1 EFFGWVGRV
10 AVPETMQVDLDAAL
24 AGGCSLDCPFEV
36 RTTRAECRIV
46 GFGDFCSTVFNPSL
60 GSTNEWPT
68 GSGNEYVANLRVQV
82 AAIVGPDGSTL
93 AGDTLVSLVYQN
105 TWVGRS
111 AITGTSNRQSLRYW
125 ADPLSAAGPQPLVG
139 LEVEQEVIAPTSV
152 ELQDV
157 LYFRFRLRNVTDDP
171 RHRHWRPEI
180 PEGGFTF
187 ENLYAGM
194 ALDADIGSTPAGTA
208 DDVGTVLSFAP
219 DSAVA
224 FIYDLDF
231 QENSLL
237 SGYATMPPLVG
248 LVLAE
253 TPAAVTRR
261 PFSLWTIATDWDN
274 DGAIR
279 GDDDPGFGYRVLT
292 AQLGAA
298 DALADCGT
306 PGDDIGHC
314 SDTQNDY
321 RLSLTAGPL
330 TLAPGDTATFVAALV
345 YVEPAPG
352 QFTPGSPILPGDPT
366 TSRLALEA
374 VADSLL
380 VRAGRAVALWPSVA
394 P

>member
-1 EFFGWVGRV
+1 
-10 AVPETMQVDLDAAL
+10 MQVDVDAAL
-24 AGGCSLDCPFEV
+24 AGGCSVDCPFQV
-36 RTTRAECRIV
+36 RTTRAECLII

-60 GSTNEWPT
+60 VNLNEWPT
-68 GSGNEYVANLRVQV
+68 GSGNEYVANLRAQV
-82 AAIVGPDGSTL
+82 AAIVGPQGDTL

-111 AITGTSNRQSLRYW
+111 PITGTSNRASLRYW
-125 ADPLSAAGPQPLVG
+125 ADPLSTAGPQPLVG
-139 LEVEQEVIAPTSV
+139 LEVEQEVIAPTSAD
-152 ELQDV
+152 LQDV
-157 LYFRFRLRNVTDDP
+157 LYFRFRIKNVTDDP

-194 ALDADIGSTPAGTA
+194 ALDADIGVPS
-208 DDVGTVLSFAP
+208 DDVGTLVADSF
-219 DSAVA
+219 A
-224 FIYDLDF
+224 FIYDPDF
-231 QENSLL
+231 QDNALA

-253 TPAAVTRR
+253 TPAGVMRR

-292 AQLGAA
+292 AQLGAG
-298 DALADCGT
+298 DVLADCGA
-306 PGDDIGHC
+306 PGDEIGHC
-314 SDTQNDY
+314 SNTQNDY

-345 YVEPAPG
+345 YADPVPG
-352 QFTPGSPILPGDPT
+352 EFTSGSPILPGDPT
-366 TSRLALEA
+366 TSRPALEA
-374 VADSLL
+374 VADSLV
-380 VRAGRAVALWPSVA
+380 VRARRAVALWPSVA